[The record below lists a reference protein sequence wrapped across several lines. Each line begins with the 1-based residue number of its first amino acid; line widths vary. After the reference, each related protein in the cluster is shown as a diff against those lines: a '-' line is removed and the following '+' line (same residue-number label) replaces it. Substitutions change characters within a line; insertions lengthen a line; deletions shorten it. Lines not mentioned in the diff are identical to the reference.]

1 MGGGGGRGYE
11 NSQNPILVSVILPA
25 SLTTFKDQGQ
35 ADEPKM
41 KSSDIF
47 NRTPSLPLPTSTK
60 NRSKQL
66 VDSTFIWRDGVG
78 ESRMR
83 LTSKFCFVT
92 WIVFSLYSSVLSLN
106 RSTVS
111 TRTNR
116 FYMCRPRNK
125 NSEHSVT
132 TIGTITT
139 IIILGNIC
147 CWFLKS

>member
-1 MGGGGGRGYE
+1 MTKNGGRGGRGYE

-25 SLTTFKDQGQ
+25 SLTKFKDQGQ
-35 ADEPKM
+35 VDEKFWHFQP
-41 KSSDIF
+41 D
-47 NRTPSLPLPTSTK
+47 PLPTSTK
-60 NRSKQL
+60 NRSKQF
-66 VDSTFIWRDGVG
+66 VDSTFILRDGVG

-132 TIGTITT
+132 TIGIITT
-139 IIILGNIC
+139 IIILGNFAVG
-147 CWFLKS
+147 FLNPDR